1 MARLLLYCWFCV
13 VVLLQFNC
21 AKEYSFEGAGMG
33 IIRDTIPPPP
43 PPLPE
48 FSFCQACLTNNGTAL
63 SDWTFKTGISV
74 LCGKADT
81 AIALGNRTA
90 FTYFGP
96 SSCSADTGIVMTI
109 YLEGDTLNKDRMNLQ
124 AKGAFYY
131 YDRITPSYIF
141 ISQSNN
147 FISVTINRYIHQT
160 RIAECS
166 FQGAVLRTNGAGVS
180 ITSGK
185 FTVKL
190 L

>member
-1 MARLLLYCWFCV
+1 MVRLLLYGWFCV
-13 VVLLQFNC
+13 IVLVQINC
-21 AKEYSFEGAGMG
+21 AKEYSFEGGGAPPA
-33 IIRDTIPPPP
+33 RDT
-43 PPLPE
+43 LPVPVVINE
-48 FSFCQACLTNNGTAL
+48 FPFCPAWVSHPGTAI
-63 SDWTFKTGISV
+63 SEWSFKSGNSV

-81 AIALGNRTA
+81 AIALGNRAA
-90 FTYFGP
+90 FTFFGP

-109 YLEGDTLNKDRMNLQ
+109 YLEGDTLNQDRVNLQ

-131 YDRITPSYIF
+131 YDRVTPSYIF

-147 FISVTINRYIHQT
+147 QISVTINRYIHQT

-166 FQGAVLRTNGAGVS
+166 FQGAVLRTNGASAS

>member
-1 MARLLLYCWFCV
+1 MARLLLYSCFFV
-13 VVLLQFNC
+13 FVLLQINC
-21 AKEYSFEGAGMG
+21 AKEYSFEGGG
-33 IIRDTIPPPP
+33 RPVVRDTIPVPVVINEFPIC
-43 PPLPE
+43 PE
-48 FSFCQACLTNNGTAL
+48 CVTNTGTAI
-63 SDWTFKTGISV
+63 SEWSFKSGNSV
-74 LCGKADT
+74 LCGTADT

-109 YLEGDTLNKDRMNLQ
+109 YLEGDTLNRDRMNLP

-166 FQGAVLRTNGAGVS
+166 FQGAVLRTNGASAS

>member
-1 MARLLLYCWFCV
+1 MMVRLLLYGWIFV
-13 VVLLQFNC
+13 IVLLQINC
-21 AKEYSFEGAGMG
+21 AKEYSFEGGGAP
-33 IIRDTIPPPP
+33 IVRDTIPQPIVVN
-43 PPLPE
+43 E
-48 FSFCQACLTNNGTAL
+48 FPFCPVCVTNTGTAIAEW
-63 SDWTFKTGISV
+63 SFKSGNSV
-74 LCGKADT
+74 LCGTADT

-109 YLEGDTLNKDRMNLQ
+109 YLDGDTLNRDRVNLQ

-147 FISVTINRYIHQT
+147 FISVTINRYIQQT
-160 RIAECS
+160 RMAECS
-166 FQGAVLRTNGAGVS
+166 FQGAVLRSNGAGAS